1 MPAIGLGTGGSSAS
15 SAEQMI
21 PLLLDAIAAG
31 YRHIDT
37 AALYGTEEFVGRAV
51 AEAVDRGLVKSR
63 DELFITSKLCCTDT
77 HHDLVLPAI
86 QESLR
91 YFESLMIDER
101 KEAGTHDLWLD
112 CMSEEHS
119 QDGSSRHWNWWRM
132 IFSNRKLGLQ
142 YVDLYLIHW
151 PVRIK
156 MDGNNSMTMMTFD
169 IKETWEAMEDCCRLG
184 LAKSIGVSNFSCAK
198 LSKILEIATI
208 PPAVNQVE
216 LNVAWQQRKLVE
228 FCKEKTIHVSAF
240 SPLGAY
246 GYFWGTHAVMDSPV
260 LEDIAAAKNKTKA
273 QVALRWIYEQGVSPI
288 VRSFNKERMKENI
301 QIFDWELTDEEV
313 HKIEQQIPQNRAC
326 TGKEFVCPDGQYKSL
341 EQLWDG
347 EI

>member
-1 MPAIGLGTGGSSAS
+1 MDRVEIPEVVLNSGHKMPAIGLGTGGSSEP

-91 YFESLMIDER
+91 YFESLMI
-101 KEAGTHDLWLD
+101 
-112 CMSEEHS
+112 
-119 QDGSSRHWNWWRM
+119 N
-132 IFSNRKLGLQ
+132 
-142 YVDLYLIHW
+142 
-151 PVRIK
+151 
-156 MDGNNSMTMMTFD
+156 
-169 IKETWEAMEDCCRLG
+169 
-184 LAKSIGVSNFSCAK
+184 
-198 LSKILEIATI
+198 
-208 PPAVNQVE
+208 VE